1 MKYKH
6 GKRLSWV
13 REDKCLPISSINDM
27 PGSIYVS
34 SPSYNAIQHIALSF
48 MSNRRRVPQIL
59 KNKSSFGHENLIF
72 QTSFLDTLSYISATG
87 DIRDEKY

>member
-13 REDKCLPISSINDM
+13 KEDKCLPISSINDM

-34 SPSYNAIQHIALSF
+34 SPSYNAIHRIALSF

-72 QTSFLDTLSYISATG
+72 QTSFPDTLSYISTG

>member
-34 SPSYNAIQHIALSF
+34 SPSYNAIHHIALSF

-59 KNKSSFGHENLIF
+59 KNKSSFGHEKLIF

>member
-6 GKRLSWV
+6 WKRLSWV

-34 SPSYNAIQHIALSF
+34 SPSYNAIHHIALSF

-59 KNKSSFGHENLIF
+59 KNKSSFGHEKLIF
-72 QTSFLDTLSYISATG
+72 QTSFSDTLSYISATG
-87 DIRDEKY
+87 DLHEEKY